1 MTVRRTAFDAIGTKW
16 VIEVRDEVTDDAWQS
31 LVVSIYSRIQEFDKK
46 YSRFRADSLVSTMA
60 LNAGK
65 HALPADGFR
74 MLDCYEKLYRLTD
87 GKITPLIGQAI
98 TDAGYDA
105 EYSLRPKQLHSTPAW
120 EEVISYDKQSI
131 TLSRPAL
138 LDFGAAGK
146 GYLIDIVG
154 ELCIDARLANF
165 TIDASGDIMHRS
177 SHEEVMKVGLENPL
191 DTSQAIGV
199 VDLGNR
205 SLCASA
211 GTKRQWSTF
220 THIIDPQKLESPTDI
235 LATWAIADDTITADG
250 LATALYFT
258 SPRELQKEFDFS
270 WAVLNNDMSLE
281 YAKDFP
287 AQIFTLE

>member
-1 MTVRRTAFDAIGTKW
+1 MTVRRTTFDAIGTKW
-16 VIEVRDEVTDDAWQS
+16 LIEVRDVVTDEEWQS
-31 LVVSIYSRIQEFDKK
+31 LLVSIYARIQEFDKT

-65 HALPADGFR
+65 HILPADGFR
-74 MLDCYEKLYRLTD
+74 MLDCYEKLYRVTD
-87 GKITPLIGQAI
+87 GKITPLIGQAV

-105 EYSLRPKQLHSTPAW
+105 EYSLRPKKLRSTPTW
-120 EEVISYDKQSI
+120 EEIISYDEQSI

-154 ELCIDARLANF
+154 ELCIEAGLENF
-165 TIDASGDIMHRS
+165 TVDASGDIMHRS
-177 SHEEVMKVGLENPL
+177 SDEDAMKIGLENPQ
-191 DTSQAIGV
+191 DTSEAIGV
-199 VDLGNR
+199 VELGNR

-211 GTKRQWSTF
+211 GAKRQWSTF
-220 THIIDPQKLESPTDI
+220 THIIDPQKLESPTNI
-235 LATWAIADDTITADG
+235 LATWAIADDTMTADG

-258 SPRELQKEFDFS
+258 SPRELRKEFDFS

-287 AQIFTLE
+287 AQIFMVE